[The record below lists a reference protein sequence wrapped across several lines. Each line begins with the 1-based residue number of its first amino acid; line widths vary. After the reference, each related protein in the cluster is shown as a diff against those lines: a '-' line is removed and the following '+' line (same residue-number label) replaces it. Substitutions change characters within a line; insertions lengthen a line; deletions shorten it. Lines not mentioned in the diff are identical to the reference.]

1 MDLAVSVHTSLV
13 GQCHVHEARLVY
25 FLYLMIYFR
34 LQWWAE
40 ASDDVLNRLKESRA
54 DDFNRMMRDEWEGEF
69 GDRRQELV
77 FIGAGMD
84 KEAGTP
90 PTHSNF
96 PPFSSAC
103 GLIHLAIFC
112 LFRWSFRNRIDLI

>member
-13 GQCHVHEARLVY
+13 GQCRVHEARLVY

-90 PTHSNF
+90 PTFQF
-96 PPFSSAC
+96 P
-103 GLIHLAIFC
+103 AIFSGLWADSFSNLC

>member
-1 MDLAVSVHTSLV
+1 MGLAVSVHTSLV
-13 GQCHVHEARLVY
+13 GQCHVHKARLVY

-84 KEAGTP
+84 KEVGTP
-90 PTHSNF
+90 PSFQF
-96 PPFSSAC
+96 P
-103 GLIHLAIFC
+103 AIFFG
-112 LFRWSFRNRIDLI
+112 LWADSFSRRVPFPLVISLSN